1 MNEETEEVMAPLIN
15 LELEVDAC
23 GELTD
28 DNKTLWTNCT
38 IEA

>member
-15 LELEVDAC
+15 LELEVDHC
-23 GELTD
+23 GEKTD
-28 DNKTLWTNCT
+28 ENIILWTNCT